1 MMAAE
6 MQDSSALMRNLP
18 LQDRTF
24 APIFRMRMA
33 ASAETV
39 FLKFDGKSF
48 TYGEVCRKVLAL
60 ARGLA
65 ELGIGRGDIVPV
77 LLENSVD
84 YVVCWFALQLRGA
97 TIAMVNPGARG
108 TVLGNAISDC
118 SPKLAICG
126 HEQAVAIAEL
136 TSAVRAQLRHV
147 VLVEDDSAPSGGAIG
162 NLPSIMPLASLLRD
176 EGPDPVVETSFQEV
190 QTVIFTSGSTGP
202 AKGVLLPNGHYFA
215 NACTFLRLSGLRPD
229 DVLHT
234 SLPLF
239 HGIAS
244 RQGVL
249 PSFMIGATVSLGRKF
264 SASRFWQT
272 VTEEAATVA
281 LLTPSMTPI
290 IAARP
295 EGEFDQAHSL
305 RALYNVPHDA
315 SFEARFNV
323 TLLAAF
329 AITEVGAIIYS
340 PYGERR
346 EGSVGKAHEDWELA
360 LVDGVDRVLSE
371 PGATGELVCR
381 PRLPYIMMQGYL
393 NRPQA
398 AVDAWNNL
406 WYHTGDVMRKD
417 QDGYFYFVDRNK
429 DRIRRR
435 GENISPSE
443 IEAEI
448 RLHPAVADCVA
459 CGYAAPG
466 GEDDIRVFIA
476 LRQGTDLAFSAP
488 DLQAFL
494 AGKLPKAMMP
504 RYFEVL
510 ENFPL
515 TASGKVDRNA
525 MRASP
530 LPATAWDA
538 EADK

>member
-1 MMAAE
+1 
-6 MQDSSALMRNLP
+6 
-18 LQDRTF
+18 
-24 APIFRMRMA
+24 
-33 ASAETV
+33 
-39 FLKFDGKSF
+39 
-48 TYGEVCRKVLAL
+48 
-60 ARGLA
+60 
-65 ELGIGRGDIVPV
+65 
-77 LLENSVD
+77 
-84 YVVCWFALQLRGA
+84 
-97 TIAMVNPGARG
+97 
-108 TVLGNAISDC
+108 
-118 SPKLAICG
+118 
-126 HEQAVAIAEL
+126 
-136 TSAVRAQLRHV
+136 
-147 VLVEDDSAPSGGAIG
+147 
-162 NLPSIMPLASLLRD
+162 
-176 EGPDPVVETSFQEV
+176 
-190 QTVIFTSGSTGP
+190 
-202 AKGVLLPNGHYFA
+202 
-215 NACTFLRLSGLRPD
+215 
-229 DVLHT
+229 
-234 SLPLF
+234 
-239 HGIAS
+239 
-244 RQGVL
+244 
-249 PSFMIGATVSLGRKF
+249 
-264 SASRFWQT
+264 
-272 VTEEAATVA
+272 
-281 LLTPSMTPI
+281 
-290 IAARP
+290 
-295 EGEFDQAHSL
+295 
-305 RALYNVPHDA
+305 
-315 SFEARFNV
+315 
-323 TLLAAF
+323 
-329 AITEVGAIIYS
+329 
-340 PYGERR
+340 
-346 EGSVGKAHEDWELA
+346 
-360 LVDGVDRVLSE
+360 
-371 PGATGELVCR
+371 LVCR

-488 DLQAFL
+488 DLKASL
-494 AGKLPKAMMP
+494 AGKLSKAMMP